1 MQSLMRN
8 CSLCRGTFSRTA
20 RCTVFVRGR
29 CRRLGG
35 AELPMRELK
44 PLRTDTY
51 DASESVYAR
60 NNAFTQSQQPTTA
73 ASGSGSVSGSARMA
87 VTDSGDLCEYEYVAR
102 DGQSQSVGHTENRP
116 DLVRLDRCQC
126 GTAQSNGR
134 YSNVDVKTH
143 LLARKTSSEACSSS
157 NSSSRDVTHEP
168 VTSLRVCHHCGY
180 ASLTETL
187 QRAGAGTV
195 AAPGSGTLPRRV
207 VSSTT
212 MTHYSASVT
221 LPRRQLQQQSRT
233 HSPPP
238 PLLPRKKL

>member
-1 MQSLMRN
+1 MFL
-8 CSLCRGTFSRTA
+8 TA
-20 RCTVFVRGR
+20 VDIVCVRGR

-51 DASESVYAR
+51 DTSDSVYAR
-60 NNAFTQSQQPTTA
+60 NNAFTQSQTQTTA
-73 ASGSGSVSGSARMA
+73 ASGRVTG
-87 VTDSGDLCEYEYVAR
+87 TDSAEPTCEYEYVAR
-102 DGQSQSVGHTENRP
+102 DGQSAGHSENRP

-134 YSNVDVKTH
+134 YSNVDAKTH
-143 LLARKTSSEACSSS
+143 LLARKTSSEACSSNS
-157 NSSSRDVTHEP
+157 SSSRDVTHEP

-180 ASLTETL
+180 ASLTETV
-187 QRAGAGTV
+187 QRAGGQAAAAAA

-207 VSSTT
+207 TSTAT
-212 MTHYSASVT
+212 GQYSASVT
-221 LPRRQLQQQSRT
+221 LPRRQLQPHTHRT

-238 PLLPRKKL
+238 PLLPRRKL

>member
-1 MQSLMRN
+1 
-8 CSLCRGTFSRTA
+8 
-20 RCTVFVRGR
+20 
-29 CRRLGG
+29 
-35 AELPMRELK
+35 MRELK

-51 DASESVYAR
+51 DTSDSVYAR
-60 NNAFTQSQQPTTA
+60 NNAFTQSQMPTTA
-73 ASGSGSVSGSARMA
+73 ASGSGSAGSGRMIA
-87 VTDSGDLCEYEYVAR
+87 ATDSADLCEYEYVAR
-102 DGQSQSVGHTENRP
+102 DGQSVGHTENRP
-116 DLVRLDRCQC
+116 DLVRLERCQC

-134 YSNVDVKTH
+134 YSNVDAKTS
-143 LLARKTSSEACSSS
+143 LLARKTSCSSS

-187 QRAGAGTV
+187 QRAGGT
-195 AAPGSGTLPRRV
+195 AAPGSGTLPRRI

-212 MTHYSASVT
+212 TTHYSASVT
-221 LPRRQLQQQSRT
+221 LPRRQIQPQHRT